1 MIKASTKLI
10 TAISFFTAIIFT
22 SNVFAEKVESQTV
35 QTKNLGTFQ
44 IPLNWNRNIAATD
57 TITILNDSLL
67 IEIQLY
73 KIDKKDSG
81 QFLLKKATEMNISK
95 KIRRVHKKHL
105 KSANAETGKFIQGT
119 ALSQLDKKLSGYAV
133 VVLYTSSK
141 GCFVFEGKAM
151 VNSED
156 AAQAN
161 KQALLI
167 SKIERS
173 WTLEK

>member
-1 MIKASTKLI
+1 MTKASTKLI
-10 TAISFFTAIIFT
+10 TAISFFTVVIFT
-22 SNVFAEKVESQTV
+22 VNVFAKKEDSQTI
-35 QTKNLGTFQ
+35 QTKNLGTFK
-44 IPLNWNRNIAATD
+44 IPINWDRNIAATD

-81 QFLLKKATEMNISK
+81 QFLLEKAKDLNISK

-105 KSANAETGKFIQGT
+105 KRVNAKTGKFIQGT
-119 ALSQLDKKLSGYAV
+119 AVSQVDTKLIGYAV

-151 VNSED
+151 VNSEE
-156 AAQAN
+156 ATLAN
-161 KQALLI
+161 KQALVI

-173 WTLEK
+173 WTLKR